1 MAHRTQWTQLIQRVV
16 PATRRRVLKHVAAID
31 QKLHRSY
38 IVHMSADLSFEWDP
52 RKSASNARKHKVTF
66 EEARSAFADPNG
78 LVIDDPD
85 HSEDEERF
93 ILLGLSYG
101 LRLLVVCH
109 VLRADV
115 VRIISARKATPRETA
130 TYRRNR

>member
-1 MAHRTQWTQLIQRVV
+1 MT
-16 PATRRRVLKHVAAID
+16 
-31 QKLHRSY
+31 
-38 IVHMSADLSFEWDP
+38 DLRFEWDP
-52 RKSASNARKHKVTF
+52 RKSAGNARKHKVTF
-66 EEARSAFADPNG
+66 EEARSAFADPDG
-78 LVIDDPD
+78 LVMDDPD

-109 VLRADV
+109 VRFDA
-115 VRIISARKATPRETA
+115 VRVISARKATPREAA